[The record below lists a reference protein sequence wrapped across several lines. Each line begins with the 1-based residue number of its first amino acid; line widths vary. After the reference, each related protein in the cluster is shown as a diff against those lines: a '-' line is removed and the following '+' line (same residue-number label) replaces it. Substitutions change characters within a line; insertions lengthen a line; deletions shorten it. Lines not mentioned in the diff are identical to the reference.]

1 MIEYKERL
9 QKIRESGTYRS
20 LQPTETEGK
29 YVYVSGKKLL
39 NLSSNDY
46 LGLQELTW
54 LAKEYR
60 QSREFRPMMS
70 SSSARLLTGNDRIY
84 QELEQYLAAQYSVP
98 SALVWT
104 SGFAANSGIIPSLV
118 DGETLFLADR
128 LIHASMVEGLRL
140 SGCRFA
146 RFEHNDVTHL
156 RDLLERNEG
165 EYRHIWVLVE
175 SVYSMDGDVAPLA
188 DIVAL
193 KRDFPSMRLYV
204 DEAHSVG
211 LCGHGLGLCSELGLL
226 SGVDLLLGTLGKA
239 LGSIGAYSL
248 QSASLR
254 EIFVSQ
260 ARPFIYTT
268 ALPPLMV
275 GWTLFLL
282 RKVREMEDRRAHL
295 VEMRQRLGLRIG
307 RTPES
312 QIISLEIPGEQK
324 VAEAAEDFMRE
335 GLYVRPIRKPTVPS
349 GRERLR
355 ISLTAAMSAEEIDHI
370 GEVVRRWM

>member
-46 LGLQELTW
+46 LGLQELSG
-54 LAKEYR
+54 LAEEYR

-98 SALVWT
+98 SALIWT
-104 SGFAANSGIIPSLV
+104 SGFAANSGIIPALV

-146 RFEHNDVTHL
+146 RFEHNDVSRL
-156 RDLLERNEG
+156 RNLLERTEG
-165 EYRHIWVLVE
+165 EYHHIWVLVE

-211 LCGHGLGLCSELGLL
+211 LCGHGLGLCAELDLL
-226 SGVDLLLGTLGKA
+226 PGVDLLLGTLGKA

-295 VEMRQRLGLRIG
+295 VEMRQRLGNRIG
-307 RTPES
+307 RSLDS
-312 QIISLEIPGEQK
+312 QIISLEIPGEQR

-335 GLYVRPIRKPTVPS
+335 GLYVRPIKKPTVPS

-355 ISLTAAMSAEEIDHI
+355 ISLTAALSAEEIDHI

>member
-46 LGLQELTW
+46 LGLQELTG
-54 LAKEYR
+54 LAEEYR

-146 RFEHNDVTHL
+146 RFEHNDVSRL

-165 EYRHIWVLVE
+165 KYHHIWVLVE

-211 LCGHGLGLCSELGLL
+211 LCGHGLGLCAELGLL
-226 SGVDLLLGTLGKA
+226 SDVDLLLGTLGKA
-239 LGSIGAYSL
+239 LGSVGAYSL

-282 RKVREMEDRRAHL
+282 RKVREMEDRRVHL
-295 VEMRQRLGLRIG
+295 TEMRQRLGDRIG

-355 ISLTAAMSAEEIDHI
+355 ISLTAAMTAEEIDHI

>member
-46 LGLQELTW
+46 LGLQELTGM
-54 LAKEYR
+54 AEEYR

-146 RFEHNDVTHL
+146 RFEHNDVSRL

-193 KRDFPSMRLYV
+193 KRDLPSMRLYV

-211 LCGHGLGLCSELGLL
+211 LCGHGLGLCAELGLL
-226 SGVDLLLGTLGKA
+226 SEVDLLLGTLGKA

-295 VEMRQRLGLRIG
+295 VEMRNRLGLRIG

-312 QIISLEIPGEQK
+312 QIISLEIPGEQR

-355 ISLTAAMSAEEIDHI
+355 ISLTASMSAEEIDHI

>member
-9 QKIRESGTYRS
+9 QKIRESDTYRS
-20 LQPTETEGK
+20 LQTTETEGK

-46 LGLQELTW
+46 LGLQELSG
-54 LAKEYR
+54 LAEEYR

-70 SSSARLLTGNDRIY
+70 SSSSRLLTGNDRIY

-128 LIHASMVEGLRL
+128 LIHASMVDGLRL

-146 RFEHNDVTHL
+146 RFEHNDVTRL

-165 EYRHIWVLVE
+165 EYHHIWVLVE

-211 LCGHGLGLCSELGLL
+211 LCGHGLGLCTELGLL

-295 VEMRQRLGLRIG
+295 VEMRQRLGDRIG

-355 ISLTAAMSAEEIDHI
+355 ISLTASMSAEEIDHI

>member
-46 LGLQELTW
+46 LGLQELSG
-54 LAKEYR
+54 LAEEYR

-146 RFEHNDVTHL
+146 RFEHNDVSRL
-156 RDLLERNEG
+156 RNLLERNEG

-211 LCGHGLGLCSELGLL
+211 LCGHGLGLCAELGLL
-226 SGVDLLLGTLGKA
+226 SEVDLLLGTLGKA

-295 VEMRQRLGLRIG
+295 VEMRNRLGLRIG

-312 QIISLEIPGEQK
+312 QIISLEIPGEQR

-355 ISLTAAMSAEEIDHI
+355 ISLTASMSAEEIDHI

>member
-46 LGLQELTW
+46 LGLQELTG
-54 LAKEYR
+54 LAEEYR

-146 RFEHNDVTHL
+146 RFEHNDVSRL

-165 EYRHIWVLVE
+165 KYHHIWVLVE

-211 LCGHGLGLCSELGLL
+211 LCGHGLGLCAELGLL
-226 SGVDLLLGTLGKA
+226 SDVDLLLGTLGKA
-239 LGSIGAYSL
+239 LGSVGAYSL

-282 RKVREMEDRRAHL
+282 RKVREMEDRRVHL
-295 VEMRQRLGLRIG
+295 TEMRQRLGDRIG

-335 GLYVRPIRKPTVPS
+335 GLYVRPIRKPTVPL

-355 ISLTAAMSAEEIDHI
+355 ISLTAAMTAEEIDHI

>member
-9 QKIRESGTYRS
+9 QQIRESGTYRS

-29 YVYVSGKKLL
+29 YVYVSGKRLL

-46 LGLQELTW
+46 LGLQELTG
-54 LAKEYR
+54 LAEEYR

-146 RFEHNDVTHL
+146 RFEHNDVTRL
-156 RDLLERNEG
+156 RDLLERTEG

-211 LCGHGLGLCSELGLL
+211 LCGHGLGLCAELGLL

-295 VEMRQRLGLRIG
+295 VEMRNRLGLRIG

-312 QIISLEIPGEQK
+312 QIISLEIPGEQR

-355 ISLTAAMSAEEIDHI
+355 ISLTAAMGTEEIDHI

>member
-20 LQPTETEGK
+20 LQSIETEGK
-29 YVYVSGKKLL
+29 YVYVNGKKLL

-46 LGLQELTW
+46 LGLQELSD
-54 LAKEYR
+54 LPEEYR

-146 RFEHNDVTHL
+146 RFEHNDVTRL

-295 VEMRQRLGLRIG
+295 VEMRNRLGLRIG

-312 QIISLEIPGEQK
+312 QIISLEIPGEQR

-335 GLYVRPIRKPTVPS
+335 GLYVRPIRKPTVPP

-355 ISLTAAMSAEEIDHI
+355 ISLTAAMTAEEIDHI

>member
-9 QKIRESGTYRS
+9 KKIRESGTYRS

-46 LGLQELTW
+46 LGLQELSG
-54 LAKEYR
+54 LAEEYR

-84 QELEQYLAAQYSVP
+84 QELEQYLAAQYSAP

-146 RFEHNDVTHL
+146 RFEHNDVSRL
-156 RDLLERNEG
+156 RNLLERNEG
-165 EYRHIWVLVE
+165 EYHHIWVLVE

-211 LCGHGLGLCSELGLL
+211 LCGHGLGLCAELGLL
-226 SGVDLLLGTLGKA
+226 PDVDLLIGTLGKA
-239 LGSIGAYSL
+239 LGSVGAYSL

-295 VEMRQRLGLRIG
+295 VEMRNRLGLRIG

-312 QIISLEIPGEQK
+312 QIISLEIPGEQR

-335 GLYVRPIRKPTVPS
+335 GLYVRPIRRPTVPS

>member
-9 QKIRESGTYRS
+9 QQIRESGTYRS

-39 NLSSNDY
+39 SLSSNDY
-46 LGLQELTW
+46 LGLQELSG
-54 LAKEYR
+54 LAEEYR

-70 SSSARLLTGNDRIY
+70 SSSARLLTGNDWIY

-146 RFEHNDVTHL
+146 RFEHNDVTRL

-226 SGVDLLLGTLGKA
+226 SRVDLLLGTLGKA

-282 RKVREMEDRRAHL
+282 RKIREMEDRRAHL
-295 VEMRQRLGLRIG
+295 VEMRNRLGDRIG

-335 GLYVRPIRKPTVPS
+335 GLYVRPVRKPTVPS

-355 ISLTAAMSAEEIDHI
+355 ISLTASMSAEEIDHI

>member
-20 LQPTETEGK
+20 LQSIETEGK

-46 LGLQELTW
+46 LGLQELSG
-54 LAKEYR
+54 LPEEYR

-118 DGETLFLADR
+118 DGDTLFLADR

-146 RFEHNDVTHL
+146 RFEHNDVTRL

-165 EYRHIWVLVE
+165 EYHHIWVLVE

-211 LCGHGLGLCSELGLL
+211 LCGHGLGLCAELGLL

-268 ALPPLMV
+268 APPPLMV

-295 VEMRQRLGLRIG
+295 VEMRQRLGDHIG

-312 QIISLEIPGEQK
+312 QIISLEIPGEQR
-324 VAEAAEDFMRE
+324 VTEAAEDFMRE

>member
-1 MIEYKERL
+1 
-9 QKIRESGTYRS
+9 
-20 LQPTETEGK
+20 
-29 YVYVSGKKLL
+29 
-39 NLSSNDY
+39 
-46 LGLQELTW
+46 
-54 LAKEYR
+54 
-60 QSREFRPMMS
+60 
-70 SSSARLLTGNDRIY
+70 
-84 QELEQYLAAQYSVP
+84 
-98 SALVWT
+98 
-104 SGFAANSGIIPSLV
+104 
-118 DGETLFLADR
+118 
-128 LIHASMVEGLRL
+128 
-140 SGCRFA
+140 
-146 RFEHNDVTHL
+146 
-156 RDLLERNEG
+156 
-165 EYRHIWVLVE
+165 
-175 SVYSMDGDVAPLA
+175 
-188 DIVAL
+188 
-193 KRDFPSMRLYV
+193 MRLYV

-211 LCGHGLGLCSELGLL
+211 LCGHGLGLCAELGLL

-295 VEMRQRLGLRIG
+295 VEMRQRLGDHIG
-307 RTPES
+307 RAPES
-312 QIISLEIPGEQK
+312 QIISLEIPGEQR

-355 ISLTAAMSAEEIDHI
+355 ISLTASMSAEEIDHI

>member
-46 LGLQELTW
+46 LGLQELSE
-54 LAKEYR
+54 LAEEYR

-146 RFEHNDVTHL
+146 RFEHNDVTRL

-211 LCGHGLGLCSELGLL
+211 LCGHGLGLCAELGLL
-226 SGVDLLLGTLGKA
+226 SDVDLLLGTLGKA
-239 LGSIGAYSL
+239 LGSVGAYSL

-295 VEMRQRLGLRIG
+295 VEVRQRLGDRIG

-312 QIISLEIPGEQK
+312 QIISLEIPGEQR

>member
-46 LGLQELTW
+46 LGLQELSG
-54 LAKEYR
+54 LAEEYR

-146 RFEHNDVTHL
+146 RFEHNDVTRL

-211 LCGHGLGLCSELGLL
+211 LCGHGLGLCAELGLL
-226 SGVDLLLGTLGKA
+226 SDVDLLLGTLGKA
-239 LGSIGAYSL
+239 LGSVGAYSL

-295 VEMRQRLGLRIG
+295 VEVRQRLGDRIG

>member
-20 LQPTETEGK
+20 LQPTDTEGK

-39 NLSSNDY
+39 SLSSNDY
-46 LGLQELTW
+46 LGLQELSG
-54 LAKEYR
+54 LAEEYR

-70 SSSARLLTGNDRIY
+70 SSSARLLTGNDWIY

-146 RFEHNDVTHL
+146 RFEHNDVTRL

-226 SGVDLLLGTLGKA
+226 SRVDLLLGTLGKA

-282 RKVREMEDRRAHL
+282 RKIREMEDRRAHL
-295 VEMRQRLGLRIG
+295 VEMRNRLGDRIG

-335 GLYVRPIRKPTVPS
+335 GLYVRPVRKPTVPS

-355 ISLTAAMSAEEIDHI
+355 ISLTASMSAEEIDHI

>member
-46 LGLQELTW
+46 LGLQELTG
-54 LAKEYR
+54 LAEEYR

-146 RFEHNDVTHL
+146 RFEHNDVTRL

-211 LCGHGLGLCSELGLL
+211 LCGHGLGLFAELGLL

-248 QSASLR
+248 QSVSLR

-295 VEMRQRLGLRIG
+295 VEMRNRLGLRIG

-312 QIISLEIPGEQK
+312 QIISLEIPGEQR

-355 ISLTAAMSAEEIDHI
+355 ISLTASMSAEEIDHI

>member
-46 LGLQELTW
+46 LGLQELSG
-54 LAKEYR
+54 LAEEYR

-146 RFEHNDVTHL
+146 RFEHNDVTRL

-211 LCGHGLGLCSELGLL
+211 LCGHGLGLCAELGLL
-226 SGVDLLLGTLGKA
+226 SDVDLLLGTLGKA
-239 LGSIGAYSL
+239 LGSVGAYSL

-295 VEMRQRLGLRIG
+295 VEVRQRLGDRIG

-355 ISLTAAMSAEEIDHI
+355 ISLTASMSAEEIDHI

>member
-1 MIEYKERL
+1 MIEYNERL

-46 LGLQELTW
+46 LGLQELTG
-54 LAKEYR
+54 LAEEYR

-146 RFEHNDVTHL
+146 RFEHNDVTRL

-211 LCGHGLGLCSELGLL
+211 LCGHGLGLCAELGLL

-295 VEMRQRLGLRIG
+295 VEMRNRLGLRIG

-312 QIISLEIPGEQK
+312 QIISLEIPGEQR
-324 VAEAAEDFMRE
+324 VAEAAEDFMHE

>member
-46 LGLQELTW
+46 LGLQELSG
-54 LAKEYR
+54 LAEEYR

-146 RFEHNDVTHL
+146 RFEHNDVTRL

-211 LCGHGLGLCSELGLL
+211 LCGHGLGLCAELGLL
-226 SGVDLLLGTLGKA
+226 SDVDLLLGTLGKA
-239 LGSIGAYSL
+239 LGSVGAYSL

-295 VEMRQRLGLRIG
+295 VEVRQRLGDRIG

-312 QIISLEIPGEQK
+312 QIISLEIPGEQR

>member
-46 LGLQELTW
+46 LGLQELSG
-54 LAKEYR
+54 LAEEYR

-84 QELEQYLAAQYSVP
+84 QELEQYLAAQYSAP

-146 RFEHNDVTHL
+146 RFEHNDVSRL
-156 RDLLERNEG
+156 RNLLERNEG
-165 EYRHIWVLVE
+165 EYHHIWVLVE

-211 LCGHGLGLCSELGLL
+211 LCGHGLGLCAELGLL
-226 SGVDLLLGTLGKA
+226 SEVDLLLGTLGKA

-295 VEMRQRLGLRIG
+295 VEMRNRLGLRIG

-312 QIISLEIPGEQK
+312 QIISLEIPGEQR

-355 ISLTAAMSAEEIDHI
+355 ISLTASMSAEEIDHI

>member
-46 LGLQELTW
+46 LGLQELTG
-54 LAKEYR
+54 LAEEYR

-84 QELEQYLAAQYSVP
+84 QELEQYLAAQYSVT

-140 SGCRFA
+140 SDCRFA
-146 RFEHNDVTHL
+146 RFEHNDVTRL

-211 LCGHGLGLCSELGLL
+211 LCGHGLGLCAELGLL

-248 QSASLR
+248 QSVSLR

-295 VEMRQRLGLRIG
+295 VEMRNRLGLRIG

-312 QIISLEIPGEQK
+312 QIISLEIPGEQR

-355 ISLTAAMSAEEIDHI
+355 ISLTASMSAEEIDHI

>member
-9 QKIRESGTYRS
+9 QQIRESGTYRS

-46 LGLQELTW
+46 LGLQELTG
-54 LAKEYR
+54 LAEEYR

-146 RFEHNDVTHL
+146 RFEHNDVTRL
-156 RDLLERNEG
+156 RDLLEWNEE

-211 LCGHGLGLCSELGLL
+211 LCGHGLGLCAELGLL
-226 SGVDLLLGTLGKA
+226 SGIDLLLGTLGKA

-282 RKVREMEDRRAHL
+282 RKVTEMEDRRAHL
-295 VEMRQRLGLRIG
+295 VEMRQRLGDRIG
-307 RTPES
+307 RSLES
-312 QIISLEIPGEQK
+312 QIISLEIPGEQR

>member
-46 LGLQELTW
+46 LGLQELSG
-54 LAKEYR
+54 LAEEYR

-84 QELEQYLAAQYSVP
+84 QELEQYLAAQYSAP

-146 RFEHNDVTHL
+146 RFEHNDVSRL
-156 RDLLERNEG
+156 RNLLERNEG

-211 LCGHGLGLCSELGLL
+211 LCGHGLGLCAELGLL
-226 SGVDLLLGTLGKA
+226 SEVDLLLGTLGKA

-295 VEMRQRLGLRIG
+295 VEMRNRLGLRIG

-312 QIISLEIPGEQK
+312 QIISLEIPGEQR

-355 ISLTAAMSAEEIDHI
+355 ISLTASMSAEEIDHI

>member
-46 LGLQELTW
+46 LGLQELSE
-54 LAKEYR
+54 LAEEYR

-146 RFEHNDVTHL
+146 RFEHNDVTRL

-211 LCGHGLGLCSELGLL
+211 LCGHGLGLCAELGLL
-226 SGVDLLLGTLGKA
+226 SDVDLLLGTLGKA
-239 LGSIGAYSL
+239 LGSVGAYSL

-282 RKVREMEDRRAHL
+282 RKVREMENRRAHL
-295 VEMRQRLGLRIG
+295 VEVRQRLGDRIG

>member
-46 LGLQELTW
+46 LGLQELTG
-54 LAKEYR
+54 LAEEYR

-104 SGFAANSGIIPSLV
+104 SGFSANSGIIPSLV

-146 RFEHNDVTHL
+146 RFEHNDVTRL

-211 LCGHGLGLCSELGLL
+211 LCGHGLGLCAELGLL

-282 RKVREMEDRRAHL
+282 RKVRELEDRRAHL
-295 VEMRQRLGLRIG
+295 VEMRNRLGLRIG

-312 QIISLEIPGEQK
+312 QIISLEIPGEQR

-355 ISLTAAMSAEEIDHI
+355 ISLTASMSAEEIDHI